1 MRYQWRFCNAARGNE
16 KGHVERSVEY
26 IRRKVFGFKDE
37 FKTFQEAQSYLSTRV
52 LALNERSAGGN
63 QESPAIQ
70 LEQERQPLYALPGR
84 MECFS
89 GEHYRVDK
97 YATICF
103 GTNRYS
109 VPDHLSGR
117 MVFVKVYADLL
128 RIYDTNT
135 VVCCHER
142 SYHRHG
148 WQIDLN
154 HYLTT
159 LQRKP
164 GAVAGSV
171 ALKQAP
177 AWLQS
182 MYADH
187 FAHDPRAFIELLQ
200 YCQASEIADQR
211 LRSCVDKLAR
221 LYPSGITAEYVM
233 ATLGNQPMVS
243 NQVTPTDIASD
254 PIELR
259 SRQNLLE
266 MTSLMNCN

>member
-1 MRYQWRFCNAARGNE
+1 
-16 KGHVERSVEY
+16 
-26 IRRKVFGFKDE
+26 
-37 FKTFQEAQSYLSTRV
+37 
-52 LALNERSAGGN
+52 
-63 QESPAIQ
+63 
-70 LEQERQPLYALPGR
+70 

-89 GEHYRVDK
+89 GENLRVDK
-97 YATICF
+97 YATICY

-117 MVFVKVYADLL
+117 MVFVKVHADLL
-128 RIYDTNT
+128 RIYDINT
-135 VVCCHER
+135 VVCCHQR
-142 SYHRHG
+142 SYERHG

-187 FAHDPRAFIELLQ
+187 FGHDPRAFIELLQ
-200 YCQASEIADQR
+200 YCQVNEITDQQ
-211 LRSCVDKLAR
+211 LRTCVDKLAR
-221 LYPSGITAEYVM
+221 RYPSGITSEYVM
-233 ATLGNQPMVS
+233 ATLGNRPAELVPL
-243 NQVTPTDIASD
+243 TTAETATD
-254 PIELR
+254 PIVLR

-266 MTSLMNCN
+266 MASLMNFN